1 MAYVGLAYVGPW
13 VRVDPGGGSP
23 GPWEKQGLRL
33 GLGVLALAPEDGCV
47 PLVLGRFVPVSR
59 VGLAIVMLAPGLGLV
74 LGVVAPG
81 PRRNRG

>member
-1 MAYVGLAYVGPW
+1 MAYFGLAYVGPW

-47 PLVLGRFVPVSR
+47 PLVLG
-59 VGLAIVMLAPGLGLV
+59 
-74 LGVVAPG
+74 
-81 PRRNRG
+81 

>member
-47 PLVLGRFVPVSR
+47 PLVLGGVLF
-59 VGLAIVMLAPGLGLV
+59 LCPGWVWLL
-74 LGVVAPG
+74 
-81 PRRNRG
+81 

>member
-47 PLVLGRFVPVSR
+47 PLVLGEVCSCVQGGFGYCNVSSWVR
-59 VGLAIVMLAPGLGLV
+59 VGCGG
-74 LGVVAPG
+74 GC
-81 PRRNRG
+81 PRP